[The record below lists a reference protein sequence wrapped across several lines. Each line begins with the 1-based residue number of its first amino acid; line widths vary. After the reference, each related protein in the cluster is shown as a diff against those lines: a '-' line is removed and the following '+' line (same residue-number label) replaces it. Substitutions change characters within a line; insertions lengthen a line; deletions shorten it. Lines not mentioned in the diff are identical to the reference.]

1 MRSDSARVAARVRD
15 LLDEHGR
22 EPPGPPAGDD
32 AAAERTPLGQ
42 RLAARV
48 PVRLDPGRRGALAVG
63 VAVLV
68 AAVLTGAWLMAQ
80 RPRPLATSAA
90 LPSIPGAASPVG
102 TAPPATLAPAGGS
115 GAAVSPAGA
124 SAVLVVVDVAGK
136 VHRPGL
142 YRLPPGSRVDDA
154 LRAAGG
160 PLAGVDLTS
169 LNLAARVVDGQQVAV
184 GTRGA
189 GAGVPVTAGGATP
202 VAGPSGAA
210 QININTASL
219 EQLEAL
225 PGVGPVLGQHILDWR
240 AAHGTFATI
249 DQLND
254 VTGIG
259 DVKFAA
265 LRPLVS
271 V

>member
-1 MRSDSARVAARVRD
+1 MRVAARVRD
-15 LLDEHGR
+15 LLNEHGR
-22 EPPGPPAGDD
+22 EPPGLSVGDD
-32 AAAERTPLGQ
+32 AAALPTPLWQ
-42 RLAARV
+42 RFTARI
-48 PVRLDPGRRGALAVG
+48 PMRLDPGRRGALAVG
-63 VAVLV
+63 LAVVV
-68 AAVLTGAWLMAQ
+68 AAVLTGAWLMTE
-80 RPRPLATSAA
+80 RPRPLATSASP
-90 LPSIPGAASPVG
+90 PSIPGAASPVG
-102 TAPPATLAPAGGS
+102 TGPPAQVTP
-115 GAAVSPAGA
+115 SPAGA
-124 SAVLVVVDVAGK
+124 SGAVVSGSSGSAALVVVDVAGK
-136 VHRPGL
+136 VHHPGL

-169 LNLAARVVDGQQVAV
+169 LNLAARVVDGQQIAV
-184 GTRGA
+184 GTPGA
-189 GAGVPVTAGGATP
+189 GAGGGGGLSVTAGGATQ
-202 VAGPSGAA
+202 VAGTGGALV
-210 QININTASL
+210 NLNTASL
-219 EQLEAL
+219 EQLETL

-240 AAHGTFATI
+240 TAHGTFATI